1 MKKYLF
7 IDQKNG
13 DMDVEPFESENEA
26 IKRADYIWNHLT
38 ESEKRNREYFEV
50 GIGEI
55 YEDGNFDGWDTIKS
69 YK

>member
-1 MKKYLF
+1 MKKFLF
-7 IDQKNG
+7 IDQKDG

-38 ESEKRNREYFEV
+38 ESEKKSRECFEV

-55 YEDGNFDGWDTIKS
+55 DEDGIFDGWDTIKS